1 MSWDI
6 FVQDLPPDVKGVAD
20 IPEDFVPQPLGSRC
34 RVIDA
39 IRAAAPFAKFTDET
53 HAQLDA
59 PDISVEITIGA
70 DDPLRG
76 FAFHVYGGDR
86 SAGVVADI
94 LSRLQLRALDPLSHS
109 GIFDPSQASGSLQRW
124 QVYRRS
130 VLEQHDSR

>member
-20 IPEDFVPQPLGSRC
+20 IPEDFVPQPIGSRS

-39 IRAAAPFAKFTDET
+39 IRAAAPFAKFTNDT
-53 HAQLDA
+53 LAQLDA
-59 PDISVEITIGA
+59 PDISIEITIGA
-70 DDPLRG
+70 NDPLRG

-86 SAGVVADI
+86 SVRVVADI

-124 QVYRRS
+124 QAYRRS
-130 VLEQHDSR
+130 VLE